1 MAGGRF
7 PEPSGSAGSR
17 RPAPNPGPGQARPP
31 SFVLPAQAA
40 AAGAAGGQPSVTG
53 QQDVLRRAPENNNL
67 PPGSPLRLFPRY
79 ISRLGGTS
87 HREAPARWPQRRATG
102 RASQWPRP
110 DVSAAG
116 GRGRACARARP
127 AARLVT
133 ARLSFLPRGPTA
145 FETPGKRA
153 TAALG
158 QTHPSGAPPRG
169 LVGSRL
175 RSPHVPLTVRR
186 GQEGRQ
192 GSAPTLETPT
202 PFRGCFHA
210 VAGPACVPAP
220 AWSFAFI
227 PDSSVCRLWLRNPT
241 PHGRDAGRRALSDT
255 PLGAA
260 GGSETPKLQRMGRD
274 GMSSLIFTS

>member
-169 LVGSRL
+169 RKSSPKPPCAAHSAEGTRRQARICSHPRDPHPFPGLLSR
-175 RSPHVPLTVRR
+175 RR
-186 GQEGRQ
+186 GAGLRPRSCVEFCVHSGLLCLPALAQESHPAR
-192 GSAPTLETPT
+192 E
-202 PFRGCFHA
+202 GCWTA
-210 VAGPACVPAP
+210 
-220 AWSFAFI
+220 SF
-227 PDSSVCRLWLRNPT
+227 V
-241 PHGRDAGRRALSDT
+241 
-255 PLGAA
+255 
-260 GGSETPKLQRMGRD
+260 
-274 GMSSLIFTS
+274 